1 MEIVKAPAGERR
13 VQKIQER
20 TARCMG
26 RKQLQPPRNAVHR
39 KRPRRNA
46 ERLYPDEVERRAE
59 DHVPR
64 QEHIEKRGKMYRKV
78 RKLHVAFQRRHGSS
92 RPRHALEH
100 LREQTEIKGV
110 GQERRVPD

>member
-1 MEIVKAPAGERR
+1 MEIVKAPAGKRGI
-13 VQKIQER
+13 QKIQER
-20 TARCMG
+20 TTRCMG
-26 RKQLQPPRNAVHR
+26 RKQLQPSRNTVHR

-46 ERLYPDEVERRAE
+46 ERLHPDEVERRAE
-59 DHVPR
+59 NHVPR
-64 QEHIEKRGKMYRKV
+64 QEYIEERGKMHRKV
-78 RKLHVAFQRRHGSS
+78 RKLHVALQRRHGSS